1 MSNEIIKTINQ
12 IAGFDPSSLV
22 RPIEEGGKLYLH
34 LAEREMWFRLKY
46 PNGKIKQ
53 EILKHEN
60 GTVLARATIYA
71 DYSAEET
78 HFLAQAYGA
87 YTNSTLPE
95 QARTLADQLE
105 FACSRATSRALKA
118 AGFSTQA
125 ALGVPM
131 DADGED
137 PKPSDTPV
145 VAPQPAPVVTA
156 KGSSPVE
163 QTVRDKKNLTTPA
176 AETNDPP
183 AEELQENG
191 SAECLQENADKAMD
205 ISETG
210 EMETAPV
217 GIEQALN
224 YSFSPD
230 NHSAAEI
237 VQNSKTVDEWRDTLT
252 VEEAGDVVITCLK
265 SEEKGKGKTIA
276 WLATNKPNVLQ
287 WLVEKSGKDEDFP
300 KEVAAAQVLFHAAR
314 ESTESGK

>member
-1 MSNEIIKTINQ
+1 MSNEILKTINQ
-12 IAGFDPSSLV
+12 IAGFDPASLV

-71 DYSAEET
+71 DYSNDEA

-95 QARTLADQLE
+95 QVRTLADQFE

-125 ALGVPM
+125 ALGKPM
-131 DADGED
+131 DVDGED
-137 PKPSDTPV
+137 TKPADTPV
-145 VAPQPAPVVTA
+145 VMPQPTPTEKVQENPLSAQVVC
-156 KGSSPVE
+156 GEENSRP
-163 QTVRDKKNLTTPA
+163 PA
-176 AETNDPP
+176 AEKAKLSAQKPKDEV
-183 AEELQENG
+183 AFQSLQENVEDSG
-191 SAECLQENADKAMD
+191 KMPEQEVL
-205 ISETG
+205 E
-210 EMETAPV
+210 APSM

-224 YSFSPD
+224 FSFTPGTHSPAD
-230 NHSAAEI
+230 TA
-237 VQNSKTVDEWRDTLT
+237 QNTKTVDEWRDKLS
-252 VEEAGDVVITCLK
+252 VGDAGNVIITCLK

-287 WLVEKSGKDEDFP
+287 WLAEKSGKDKDYP
-300 KEVAAAQVLFHAAR
+300 KEVAAAQVLYRAAR
-314 ESTESGK
+314 DSVESDK

>member
-1 MSNEIIKTINQ
+1 MSNEILKTINQ

-71 DYSAEET
+71 DYSTDEA

-95 QARTLADQLE
+95 QARTLADQFE

-125 ALGVPM
+125 ALGAPM
-131 DADGED
+131 DVDCED
-137 PKPSDTPV
+137 PKPADTPV
-145 VAPQPAPVVTA
+145 VTPQPTPVEVT
-156 KGSSPVE
+156 KERSPAE
-163 QTVRDKKNLTTPA
+163 QTVRSKENLTTP
-176 AETNDPP
+176 P
-183 AEELQENG
+183 AEKFDLLTEESQENVT
-191 SAECLQENADKAMD
+191 AECPQENTENANV
-205 ISETG
+205 ISGAEVV
-210 EMETAPV
+210 ELPPI

-224 YSFSPD
+224 FNFTPGK
-230 NHSAAEI
+230 HSAGSTA
-237 VQNSKTVDEWRDTLT
+237 QNAKTVDEWRDILT
-252 VEEAGDVVITCLK
+252 VDEAGNVIITCLK

-276 WLATNKPNVLQ
+276 WLATNKPDVLQ
-287 WLVEKSGKDEDFP
+287 WLIEKSGKDKDYP
-300 KEVAAAQVLFHAAR
+300 KEVAAAQVLYRAAK
-314 ESTESGK
+314 ESTESDK